1 MTMKKRSSFSLL
13 AHLAL
18 ILLLYTIYSTVQAGG
33 LQEKNQALQRE
44 SSDGAPP
51 KIKLVHPEVPRIPAK
66 EVKEMLAK
74 KADFVLVDTSPAD
87 YFELWHIPTAINIS
101 YITLADDP
109 SKKESMLGKL
119 PKDKLIVIYCLCE
132 EGGDSSEVA
141 LMLRQMDYRRDKI
154 KILEGGM
161 IKWDEAGYPMIKTEV
176 PE

>member
-1 MTMKKRSSFSLL
+1 MKKRSSFNLL
-13 AHLAL
+13 VNLV
-18 ILLLYTIYSTVQAGG
+18 IFLLPYAICCAAQVKSP
-33 LQEKNQALQRE
+33 QETNPASQRKN
-44 SSDGAPP
+44 SDGASP
-51 KIKLVHPEVPRIPAK
+51 KIKLVHPEVPRMPAK

-74 KADFVLVDTSPAD
+74 KADFLLVDTSPAD
-87 YFELWHIPTAINIS
+87 YFELWHIPTAINIP

-141 LMLRQMDYRRDKI
+141 LMLRQMDYRRDKVQV
-154 KILEGGM
+154 LEGGM

>member
-1 MTMKKRSSFSLL
+1 MTMKKRSSFSIL

-18 ILLLYTIYSTVQAGG
+18 FFLLYAICSAAQVKSP
-33 LQEKNQALQRE
+33 QETKPDAQRE
-44 SSDGAPP
+44 SSDGASP
-51 KIKLVHPEVPRIPAK
+51 KIKLAHPEVPRIPAK

-74 KADFVLVDTSPAD
+74 KVDFVLVDTSPAD

-109 SKKESMLGKL
+109 SKRESMLGKL

-141 LMLRQMDYRRDKI
+141 LMLRQMDYRRDKV
-154 KILEGGM
+154 KVLEGGM
-161 IKWDEAGYPMIKTEV
+161 IKWDEAGYPERQETKY
-176 PE
+176 

>member
-1 MTMKKRSSFSLL
+1 MALFFLL
-13 AHLAL
+13 CA
-18 ILLLYTIYSTVQAGG
+18 ICSTAQAGG
-33 LQEKNQALQRE
+33 IQEGNPASQRK
-44 SSDGAPP
+44 SSDSASP
-51 KIKLVHPEVPRIPAK
+51 KIKLAHPEVPRIPAK

-87 YFELWHIPTAINIS
+87 YFELWHIPTAISIP

-119 PKDKLIVIYCLCE
+119 PKDKIIVIYCLCE

-141 LMLRQMDYRRDKI
+141 LMLRQMDYRRDKVNV
-154 KILEGGM
+154 LEGGM
-161 IKWDEAGYPMIKTEV
+161 IKWDEAGYPMIKTEA